1 VKQSGVLQ
9 VPIIPGMREDIDP
22 RAGATPGTILYA
34 QNLRF
39 RQGGKAQRRAGSVE
53 LVNTSDAPVTFPV
66 VTGYPPDFVS
76 TVGGVPCIGSN
87 GYGQLYDEQ
96 EDVWRPAGLYS
107 SAMPVRRLLTMYL
120 WPGAASHGNA
130 NGAATVAIDSAGY
143 MVAAY
148 CVNEAVIGL
157 GQTCVA
163 KYFDPNGNLIQVTQ
177 YSTTVRARAVTVGA
191 TIYLV
196 LQDSAATNAVVEAY
210 TYTAGNISGPTTLV
224 TLDATADSWDV
235 SPWPAASAA
244 NRWLIVWYDSSSTTV
259 TVRRLNALATE
270 ASTTFTPSGAPR
282 IACHAHTDHAWIGTV
297 DDTSQAAKMY
307 GYAWAGAWGAV
318 IGPTN
323 AWTFTAAQEDSS
335 PPIPGPSDVVTAC
348 NFAGWIETNSAVS
361 SAIGTFQYKS
371 GSYNSAATLNVRT
384 DYGAYPISYPFG
396 PIGEYVWTDVL
407 TNADTVNGGV
417 PGKRRSAL
425 MHRWRKPSA
434 TNDSRSFPEL
444 STKRNV
450 QWIDDTDR
458 VDRWTRPA
466 QRPNG
471 NWVMPIA
478 VWIPDDTTGAIYY
491 EFLEFEAPCQ
501 TTRVLADAAG
511 ALTAPGQPVDLLP
524 GGGLA
529 GGVENGV
536 IHAPTITYAV
546 VTGGGTMAAGVYFF
560 CACYR
565 WIDAAGR
572 VRKSAPSEI
581 VTVTAA
587 LNDAVNLRVSCISF
601 FRATLSNGDVG
612 QIELYGT
619 PVNEASFYLVDD
631 SRPAQGAGAIE
642 AYNGVTYSTAT
653 LTDNAQIYTDGGV
666 QQNDFAPSCRAV
678 VATEDTLAAFA
689 GWDRTLVQE
698 SKPIFPEEPATFSDF
713 DGFKIRFPEDLVTGA
728 YMDGALLGFAE
739 RAIYAVTGAGPNDQ
753 GQGGR
758 PPPRCIV
765 SGLGTKNERS
775 VVMTPVGCFFESHRG
790 IELLPRGLG
799 APEFVGAGVQ
809 DQLALRPTILDA
821 CFHVGE
827 VATTAQFL
835 IESPGAVAAQTPVF
849 DSGIGLT
856 FTELAAQVPNGMVF
870 SVPNHALGAGSNRM
884 VFAFITLDLFS
895 LNYIPASASVT
906 YNGVGMTLIS
916 EFLPVTTRGIIV
928 FGMLEAALPAAGS
941 YAVAAAITL
950 SGTPTSTTAG
960 ATLSVVSYNT
970 VPQTLPTSPVTTYS
984 AGSLLTSSIAL
995 TVPTG
1000 GVAIDCVCGSSS
1012 NGSHGPDVGQN
1023 ERVDLDASSQ
1033 QSGVSDKFADGAVTM
1048 GWTFTS
1054 VQGFIS
1060 QLGFVLS
1067 PIPAVGN
1074 YGRKILAYD
1083 IDAAAW
1089 SVDDYSQELAA
1100 FGATPQGL
1108 LLAHENNA
1116 GSPAFLLED
1125 TSLSTDDGVF
1135 FEGRLQLHTFYPVGY
1150 CGVTALQGTV
1160 ARVSLDANPTTVNV
1174 SVVTD
1179 EVNSKLGTVVGT
1191 DTSAMKLYELG
1202 PGNFSN
1208 KVTSIAIEAYDSTAG
1223 GATWH
1228 GFTIY
1233 HEPEPEM
1240 THPSATTERI

>member
-1 VKQSGVLQ
+1 
-9 VPIIPGMREDIDP
+9 MREDIDP

-39 RQGGKAQRRAGSVE
+39 RQGGKAQRRAGSIE

-148 CVNEAVIGL
+148 CVNETVLGL

-163 KYFDPNGNLIQVTQ
+163 KYFDPNGNLITQTQ
-177 YSTTVRARAVTVGA
+177 YSTTVRARAVAVGA

-270 ASTTFTPSGAPR
+270 ASTTFTPAGAPR
-282 IACHAHTDHAWIGTV
+282 IACHAHTDHAWVGTV
-297 DDTSQAAKMY
+297 DDTSQAAKIY

-318 IGPTN
+318 IGPAN
-323 AWTFTAAQEDSS
+323 AWTFTAASQDSS

-348 NFAGWIETNSAVS
+348 NLAGWIEELGAGFV
-361 SAIGTFQYKS
+361 GTFEYKS
-371 GSYNSAATLNVRT
+371 ASYNSAATLTTGPSHR
-384 DYGAYPISYPFG
+384 GAYPISYPFG
-396 PIGEYVWTDVL
+396 PIGEYVWADIL
-407 TNADTVNGGV
+407 TNADVANGGV

-425 MHRWRKPSA
+425 LRRWRKPSA
-434 TNDSRSFPEL
+434 TNDGRAFPEL

-458 VDRWTRPA
+458 VDRWTRPS

-471 NWVMPIA
+471 NWVMPVA
-478 VWIPDDTTGAIYY
+478 VWIPDDALGSIYY

-501 TTRVLADAAG
+501 TTRTLADAAG
-511 ALTAPGQPVDLLP
+511 ALTVPGQPVDLLP
-524 GGGLA
+524 GGGFA
-529 GGVENGV
+529 GGVEVGV
-536 IHAPTITYAV
+536 IHAPTITFCAV
-546 VTGGGTMAAGVYFF
+546 QGGAGAMAAGEYKFQ
-560 CACYR
+560 ACYR

-572 VRKSAPSEI
+572 VRRSAPSEI
-581 VTVTAA
+581 ATVTLA
-587 LNDAVNLRVSCISF
+587 LNDAARIRVSCISI
-601 FRATLSNGDVG
+601 FRATLSNGEPG

-619 PVNEASFYLVDD
+619 PVNEAVFYLADD

-642 AYNGVTYSTAT
+642 DYTISYSTAT
-653 LTDNAQIYTDGGV
+653 LTANAQIYTDGGV
-666 QQNDFAPSCRAV
+666 QQNDFAPSCRAL
-678 VATEDTLAAFA
+678 VATEDTLAAFV

-698 SKPIFPEEPATFSDF
+698 SKPIFPEEPALFSDF

-765 SGLGTKNERS
+765 TGLGCKNERS
-775 VVMTPVGCFFESHRG
+775 VLMTPVGCFFESHRG

-835 IESPGAVAAQTPVF
+835 IEDPDVLAPPQFDAAAGAVFTSAAA
-849 DSGIGLT
+849 S
-856 FTELAAQVPNGMVF
+856 VPNGLAF
-870 SVPNHALGAGSNRM
+870 SVTTHALGGSPSR
-884 VFAFITLDLFS
+884 VALAFISLDQ
-895 LNYIPASASVT
+895 NIVYVQHSAVCT
-906 YNGVGMTLIS
+906 YNGVAMAPIG
-916 EFLPVTTRGIIV
+916 EFLPTATGRGILV
-928 FGMLEAALPAAGS
+928 FGILEADLPVAGTYTCAA
-941 YAVAAAITL
+941 TL
-950 SGTPTSTTAG
+950 TMESTPSGTSSG
-960 ATLSVVSYNT
+960 VGLSVVSYSGIT
-970 VPQTLPTSPVTTYS
+970 QALPTTLATVYTT
-984 AGSLLTSSIAL
+984 GSLLTSSLNL
-995 TVPTG
+995 TVPSG
-1000 GVAIDCVCGSSS
+1000 GIAVDCVLSNSG
-1012 NGSHGPDVGQN
+1012 NGSHNPDAGQT
-1023 ERVDLDASSQ
+1023 ERVDLDGADQ
-1033 QSGVSDKFADGAVTM
+1033 QAGVSDKSVPGGVTM
-1048 GWTFTS
+1048 SWTFTS
-1054 VQGFIS
+1054 SMSFIA
-1060 QLGFVLS
+1060 QAALVLQS
-1067 PIPAVGN
+1067 A

>member
-1 VKQSGVLQ
+1 MKQSGVLQ

-34 QNLRF
+34 GNLRF
-39 RQGGKAQRRAGSVE
+39 RQGGKAQRRSGTVG
-53 LVNTSDAPVTFPV
+53 LVNTSDSPVTFPV

-120 WPGAASHGNA
+120 WPGAASHVNA

-148 CVNEAVIGL
+148 CVNETVLGL

-163 KYFDPNGNLIQVTQ
+163 KYFDPNGNLITQTQ
-177 YSTTVRARAVTVGA
+177 YSTSVRARAVAVGA

-270 ASTTFTPSGAPR
+270 ASTTFTPAGAPR
-282 IACHAHTDHAWIGTV
+282 IACHAHTDHAWVGTV
-297 DDTSQAAKMY
+297 DDTSEDAIIV
-307 GYAWAGAWGAV
+307 GYAWSGSWGAA
-318 IGPTN
+318 IGPTV
-323 AWTFTAAQEDSS
+323 AWSFTAAAEDSS

-348 NFAGWIETNSAVS
+348 NFTGWVESNAGGTST
-361 SAIGTFQYKS
+361 IGTFSYKA
-371 GSYNSAATLNVRT
+371 GSYNSAATLT
-384 DYGAYPISYPFG
+384 SSPSHLGAYPISYPFG
-396 PIGEYVWTDVL
+396 PIGEYVWADIL
-407 TNADTVNGGV
+407 TNADVANGGV

-425 MHRWRKPSA
+425 LRRWRRPSA
-434 TNDSRSFPEL
+434 TSDGRSFPEL
-444 STKRNV
+444 STKRNA

-471 NWVMPIA
+471 NWVMPVA
-478 VWIPDDTTGAIYY
+478 VWIPDDATGSIYY

-511 ALTAPGQPVDLLP
+511 AMTAPGQPVDLLP

-529 GGVENGV
+529 GGVEIGV
-536 IHAPTITYAV
+536 IHAPTITYCDV
-546 VTGGGTMAAGVYFF
+546 QGGAGAMAAGVYFF

-572 VRKSAPSEI
+572 VRRSAPSEI
-581 VTVTAA
+581 ATVTLA
-587 LNDAVNLRVSCISF
+587 LNDAARIRVSCISL

-619 PVNEASFYLVDD
+619 PVNEAVFYLADD

-642 AYNGVTYSTAT
+642 DYTISYSTAT
-653 LTDNAQIYTDGGV
+653 LTANAELYTDGGV
-666 QQNDFAPSCRAV
+666 QQNDFAPSCRAL
-678 VATEDTLAAFA
+678 VATEDTLVSFA
-689 GWDRTLVQE
+689 GWDRTIAQE
-698 SKPIFPEEPATFSDF
+698 TKPIFPEEPALFSDF
-713 DGFKIRFPEDLVTGA
+713 DGFKIRFPEDMVTGA

-765 SGLGTKNERS
+765 TGLGCKNERS
-775 VVMTPVGCFFESHRG
+775 VLMTPVGCFFESHRG

-835 IESPGAVAAQTPVF
+835 IEDPDGIESAEPVF
-849 DSGIGLT
+849 DAQSNTGVGLSAFTGIDVTANAHTLGGLANRALYVGLMFRLTSGVINSI
-856 FTELAAQVPNGMVF
+856 A
-870 SVPNHALGAGSNRM
+870 
-884 VFAFITLDLFS
+884 LDLGGTPMS
-895 LNYIPASASVT
+895 LVASSETV
-906 YNGVGMTLIS
+906 VGPGAALFTLHVYC
-916 EFLPVTTRGIIV
+916 L
-928 FGMLEAALPAAGS
+928 LEASLPAAGAHDIHVTVDATAATFRYRFVAVS
-941 YAVAAAITL
+941 WSGALQANPAVAFVSGVGDSVSTL
-950 SGTPTSTTAG
+950 QANASPSVALDFLGTTNSTVTPTATATQRSNG
-960 ATLSVVSYNT
+960 GSGQVRAAASSSA
-970 VPQTLPTSPVTTYS
+970 TSPVATL
-984 AGSLLTSSIAL
+984 GW
-995 TVPTG
+995 TG
-1000 GVAIDCVCGSSS
+1000 I
-1012 NGSHGPDVGQN
+1012 
-1023 ERVDLDASSQ
+1023 
-1033 QSGVSDKFADGAVTM
+1033 GVSTT
-1048 GWTFTS
+1048 WI
-1054 VQGFIS
+1054 QGT
-1060 QLGFVLS
+1060 LNVAA
-1067 PIPAVGN
+1067 PPAVGN

-1135 FEGRLQLHTFYPVGY
+1135 FEGRLRLHTFYPVGY
-1150 CGVTALQGTV
+1150 CGVTSYQATV
-1160 ARVSLDANPTTVNV
+1160 ARVSLDANPTTVNL
-1174 SVVTD
+1174 SVTTD
-1179 EVNSKLGTVVGT
+1179 EANAKTGTVVGT
-1191 DTSAMKLYELG
+1191 DVSAMKLYQLD

-1208 KVTSIAIEAYDSTAG
+1208 KVTSLAIEAYDSSAG

>member
-1 VKQSGVLQ
+1 MKQSGILQ

-34 QNLRF
+34 GNLRF
-39 RQGGKAQRRAGSVE
+39 RQGGKAQRRSGTVG
-53 LVNTSDAPVTFPV
+53 LVNTSDSPVTFPV

-120 WPGAASHGNA
+120 WPGAASHVNA

-148 CVNEAVIGL
+148 CVNETVLGL

-163 KYFDPNGNLIQVTQ
+163 KYFDPNGNLITQTQ
-177 YSTTVRARAVTVGA
+177 YSTSVRARAVAVGA

-259 TVRRLNALATE
+259 TVRRLNVLATE

-282 IACHAHTDHAWIGTV
+282 IACHAHTNHAWVGTV

-307 GYAWAGAWGAV
+307 GYAWAGSWGAV

-323 AWTFTAAQEDSS
+323 AWTFTAAAEDSS

-348 NFAGWIETNSAVS
+348 NFAGWVESNAGGTST
-361 SAIGTFQYKS
+361 IGTFSYKS

-384 DYGAYPISYPFG
+384 DFGAYPISYPFG

-407 TNADTVNGGV
+407 TNADVANGGV

-425 MHRWRKPSA
+425 MRRWRKPSA

-471 NWVMPIA
+471 NWVMPVA

-524 GGGLA
+524 GGGFA

-546 VTGGGTMAAGVYFF
+546 VTGGGTMAAGEYKFQ
-560 CACYR
+560 ACYR

-572 VRKSAPSEI
+572 VRRSAPSEI

-612 QIELYGT
+612 QIELYGS
-619 PVNEASFYLVDD
+619 PVNEAIFYLVDD

-642 AYNGVTYSTAT
+642 AYTGITYTTLT
-653 LTDNAQIYTDGGV
+653 LTDNAELYTDGGV
-666 QQNDFAPSCRAV
+666 QQNDFAPSCRAL
-678 VATEDTLAAFA
+678 VATEDTLVAVA
-689 GWDRTLVQE
+689 GWDRTIAQE
-698 SKPIFPEEPATFSDF
+698 SKPIFPEEPALFSDF

-765 SGLGTKNERS
+765 TGLGCKNERS
-775 VVMTPVGCFFESHRG
+775 VLMTPVGCFFESHRG

-835 IESPGAVAAQTPVF
+835 VEDPEGVFASAPLFDAQSISGNGYVAATGPQLTAGAHVLGGLANRALLVGLMMRVSPGSGPLLSITVDLNGTLMPLIATSPTVANA
-849 DSGIGLT
+849 
-856 FTELAAQVPNGMVF
+856 
-870 SVPNHALGAGSNRM
+870 AGSQY
-884 VFAFITLDLFS
+884 TLYVYCL
-895 LNYIPASASVT
+895 
-906 YNGVGMTLIS
+906 
-916 EFLPVTTRGIIV
+916 
-928 FGMLEAALPAAGS
+928 LEASLPAAGS
-941 YAVAAAITL
+941 PNINITTDATNGTYRFTTSAVSWSGALQSVPSVSFVTGLGDTVSTPQANPSPGLAMDFIGTSSTASVPTATATQRSLGGAGQVRAGASSSAVAP
-950 SGTPTSTTAG
+950 S
-960 ATLSVVSYNT
+960 ATLGWT
-970 VPQTLPTSPVTTYS
+970 GMGVTTTWIQATLNVS
-984 AGSLLTSSIAL
+984 ALA
-995 TVPTG
+995 P
-1000 GVAIDCVCGSSS
+1000 
-1012 NGSHGPDVGQN
+1012 
-1023 ERVDLDASSQ
+1023 
-1033 QSGVSDKFADGAVTM
+1033 
-1048 GWTFTS
+1048 
-1054 VQGFIS
+1054 
-1060 QLGFVLS
+1060 
-1067 PIPAVGN
+1067 VGN
-1074 YGRKILAYD
+1074 PGRKILAYD

-1125 TSLSTDDGVF
+1125 TSLATDDGVF
-1135 FEGRLQLHTFYPVGY
+1135 FEGRLRLHTFYPVGY
-1150 CGVTALQGTV
+1150 CGVTALQATV
-1160 ARVSLDANPTTVNV
+1160 ARVSLDANPTTVNL

-1179 EVNSKLGTVVGT
+1179 EVNAKLGTVIGA
-1191 DTSAMKLYELG
+1191 DTAAIKLYQID